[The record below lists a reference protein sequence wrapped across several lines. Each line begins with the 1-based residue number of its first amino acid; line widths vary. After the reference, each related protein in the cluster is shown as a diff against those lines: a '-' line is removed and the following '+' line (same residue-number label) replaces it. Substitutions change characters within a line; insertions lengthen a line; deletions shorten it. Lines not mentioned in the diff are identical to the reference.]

1 MLYDDHDVLIA
12 AKTIFG
18 EARNQSIEGQV
29 AIMWV
34 IRHRAER
41 RYGGEVGSVAKAC
54 LAPLQFS
61 CWDKDDPNRA
71 LLDRMGPEK
80 LSQQISL
87 ATGVLSGI
95 TADPT
100 DGADHYFTIVAPIWA
115 ERWPPDWA
123 ETMRHMV
130 DIGDHTF
137 YNSQLKPA

>member
-18 EARNQSIEGQV
+18 EARNQSIIGQIAV
-29 AIMWV
+29 MWV

-61 CWDKDDPNRA
+61 CWNEGDPNRA

-80 LSQQISL
+80 LGQQISL
-87 ATGVLSGI
+87 VTGVLSGI

-100 DGADHYFTIVAPIWA
+100 IGADHYFTVAAPI
-115 ERWPPDWA
+115 
-123 ETMRHMV
+123 
-130 DIGDHTF
+130 
-137 YNSQLKPA
+137 